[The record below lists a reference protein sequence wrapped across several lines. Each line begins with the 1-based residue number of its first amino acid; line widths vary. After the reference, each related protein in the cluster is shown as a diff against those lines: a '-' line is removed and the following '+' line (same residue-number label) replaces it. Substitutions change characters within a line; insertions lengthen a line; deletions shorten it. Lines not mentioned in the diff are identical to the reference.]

1 MPIQQNPNK
10 RRGEE
15 RSETLIIP
23 HITREMLEVARAM
36 AEKGASR
43 AEIEAALAAM
53 QTGKAPAAP
62 AARPA
67 PAPDTPP
74 RKTRLLA
81 ALCYLNV
88 LILIPACCKQRH
100 DAFVK
105 FHLNQGL
112 VVLALA
118 TVCACVGFLPHCSEL
133 GLTLTLLVDALSLVG
148 LVQTLRGLQTPLP
161 LIWRITKSFHPFT

>member
-1 MPIQQNPNK
+1 
-10 RRGEE
+10 
-15 RSETLIIP
+15 
-23 HITREMLEVARAM
+23 M
-36 AEKGASR
+36 AKSH
-43 AEIEAALAAM
+43 
-53 QTGKAPAAP
+53 KKKK
-62 AARPA
+62 RPA
-67 PAPDTPP
+67 PPAPDTPP

>member
-1 MPIQQNPNK
+1 MAKSQKSAPRPCA
-10 RRGEE
+10 RRPGGQ
-15 RSETLIIP
+15 
-23 HITREMLEVARAM
+23 AC
-36 AEKGASR
+36 
-43 AEIEAALAAM
+43 
-53 QTGKAPAAP
+53 
-62 AARPA
+62 

-133 GLTLTLLVDALSLVG
+133 GLALTLLVDAPSLVG
-148 LVQTLRGLQTPLP
+148 LVQTLRGLQNPTC
-161 LIWRITKSFHPFT
+161 R

>member
-1 MPIQQNPNK
+1 MAKSHKKKK
-10 RRGEE
+10 R
-15 RSETLIIP
+15 P
-23 HITREMLEVARAM
+23 APP
-36 AEKGASR
+36 
-43 AEIEAALAAM
+43 
-53 QTGKAPAAP
+53 APAAP

-67 PAPDTPP
+67 PAPDTQP

-118 TVCACVGFLPHCSEL
+118 QSVP
-133 GLTLTLLVDALSLVG
+133 ALAFCPIAVN
-148 LVQTLRGLQTPLP
+148 
-161 LIWRITKSFHPFT
+161 WA

>member
-1 MPIQQNPNK
+1 MEVT
-10 RRGEE
+10 RGK
-15 RSETLIIP
+15 
-23 HITREMLEVARAM
+23 ITQKEKAPRAPC
-36 AEKGASR
+36 ASR
-43 AEIEAALAAM
+43 SGG
-53 QTGKAPAAP
+53 Q
-62 AARPA
+62 AR
-67 PAPDTPP
+67 PAPDTPL